1 MTTQKN
7 NKNHFSH
14 KHIIDVNQFDKNF
27 VLELLKFTNK
37 IKSNPKKYKNTL
49 KDKIVA
55 MIFYEASTR
64 TRFSFESAV
73 YRLGGNIITTENA
86 REFSSASKGETIEDS
101 IKVIATFVD
110 FIILRHFEDDSSE
123 RACAISKVPLINAG
137 AGKNQHPTQAL
148 LDVYTIYDKF
158 GKLENLKITIVG
170 DLLRGR
176 TVNSLIFLLSKFKH
190 NEFYFVSPKN
200 SKLKKEVLKYLK
212 KNNIKYTETENLQ
225 KILSKTDVLYM
236 TRIQKERFEN
246 IKEYK
251 KAENK
256 FILDQKG
263 ANTMPKNAI
272 IMHPLPRVEEIS
284 KEVDDNKR
292 AVYFEQVENG
302 LYVRMAL
309 LKLLNDYN
317 YGRTKN
323 K

>member
-7 NKNHFSH
+7 NKNHFLH

-27 VLELLKFTNK
+27 VLELLKLTKK

-73 YRLGGNIITTENA
+73 YRLEGNIITTENA

>member
-7 NKNHFSH
+7 NKNHFLH

-73 YRLGGNIITTENA
+73 YRLEGNIITTENA

-225 KILSKTDVLYM
+225 KILPKTDVLYM

-284 KEVDDNKR
+284 KEVDNNKR